1 AAVPEFSTS
10 TVHIV
15 SGLLLPIWKLLPQDF
30 CRVRRL
36 QTDDGERIV
45 GRVIAPD
52 RLAGLCRNFWID
64 QTQVLSVM
72 SPARPTIEDP
82 STSAAHA

>member
-1 AAVPEFSTS
+1 M
-10 TVHIV
+10 HIV

-52 RLAGLCRNFWID
+52 RLAGLCRNFGID
-64 QTQVLSVM
+64 QTMVSRR
-72 SPARPTIEDP
+72 SKHGR
-82 STSAAHA
+82 H